1 MMCHNYEIPL
11 KDCLA
16 YSLKTVWAKGKLSI
30 ADVRGDVIET
40 FSGIFMP
47 VIILNVIFGVILLN
61 SIMLSVL
68 LQCVIL
74 KSVILQSVIVQ
85 SVIWI

>member
-1 MMCHNYEIPL
+1 MMCDNYEIPF

-30 ADVRGDVIET
+30 ADIRGGDVIET

-47 VIILNVIFGVILLN
+47 AII
-61 SIMLSVL
+61 
-68 LQCVIL
+68 
-74 KSVILQSVIVQ
+74 
-85 SVIWI
+85 